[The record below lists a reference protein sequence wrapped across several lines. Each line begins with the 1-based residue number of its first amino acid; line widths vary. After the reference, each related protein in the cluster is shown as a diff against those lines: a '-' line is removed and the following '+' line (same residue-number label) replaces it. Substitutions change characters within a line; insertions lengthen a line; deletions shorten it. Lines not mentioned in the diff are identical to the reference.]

1 MLLMLLGLLLVLLLL
16 MLLGLLLLVLLTKQ
30 TFGQRQIQFGSV
42 SESFFLTPSVEWI
55 KILHLKE
62 LCEEEEERESE
73 RERERE
79 RGRREMPP

>member
-1 MLLMLLGLLLVLLLL
+1 
-16 MLLGLLLLVLLTKQ
+16 MLLGLLLLLLLLMLLMGLLLLLTKQ

-73 RERERE
+73 RE
-79 RGRREMPP
+79 